1 MHEGRLP
8 SPERKRKYHR
18 ALRTLRGKDY
28 SAAVAIFAELAA
40 GEDLCGALSRF
51 YAGEACQRLGV
62 EHMQHHDFET
72 AVESFKRA
80 AGFNP
85 QNHTLARYLACCL
98 AQLGK
103 FDQAGRYADGETTLH
118 TAESAPRIR
127 FALCQW
133 RDGQQTA
140 AIQTLRTGTTTQP
153 HNGEWH
159 FQLGVL
165 LAAREEH
172 DSAIAALS
180 QAVELLSRPG
190 VALKHLGLCHGA
202 LREAGEAVR
211 YLSLAH
217 QHRPH
222 DATIGLF
229 LAMAAKAASGAG
241 GAPQV
246 PLTLPDAAPVVELAD
261 IEELTQLISDEPEVI
276 EAFLSITQTES
287 DADVFEL
294 LAAVVDRAALQAPN
308 DADLFYHRAR
318 IQRRLGRRD
327 LAIEYCERAVEINPR
342 QVQALITLARL
353 YLETD
358 RQDDAHTRLQQVLDL
373 GHEYADVY
381 FHLGCIYRDR
391 GQRDQAK
398 TSYHKALQ
406 INGGY
411 KAARDALEALAA

>member
-1 MHEGRLP
+1 MHDGRLP
-8 SPERKRKYHR
+8 SPERKQKYRR
-18 ALRTLRGKDY
+18 ALRVLRGKDY
-28 SAAVAIFAELAA
+28 SAAVALFAELVS
-40 GEDLCGALSRF
+40 GEDLCGTLSRY
-51 YAGEACQRLGV
+51 YAGEACQRLGI
-62 EHMQHHDFET
+62 EQMQQHDFET
-72 AVESFKRA
+72 AAESFRRA

-85 QNHTLARYLACCL
+85 QNHTLAKYLACCL

-103 FDQAGRYADGETTLH
+103 FELAGRYADRETTLRSAD
-118 TAESAPRIR
+118 TAPRIR

-133 RDGQQTA
+133 RDGQQAA
-140 AIQTLRTGTTTQP
+140 AIQTLRAGTTAQP

-172 DSAIAALS
+172 DSAINALS
-180 QAVELLSRPG
+180 QAVELLPNAG
-190 VALKHLGLCHGA
+190 EALKHLGLCHGA
-202 LREAGEAVR
+202 RREAGEAVR
-211 YLSLAH
+211 YLSLAQ

-222 DATIGLF
+222 DAKIGLF

-241 GAPQV
+241 GVPQIQ
-246 PLTLPDAAPVVELAD
+246 LALPTIAPVVELAD

-276 EAFLSITQTES
+276 EAFLSLSQAES

-308 DADLFYHRAR
+308 DADLFYHRAC
-318 IQRRLGRRD
+318 IHRRLGRRD

-358 RQDDAHTRLQQVLDL
+358 RQDDARTRLQQVLDL

-381 FHLGCIYRDR
+381 FYLGCIYRDR

-406 INGGY
+406 INGSY